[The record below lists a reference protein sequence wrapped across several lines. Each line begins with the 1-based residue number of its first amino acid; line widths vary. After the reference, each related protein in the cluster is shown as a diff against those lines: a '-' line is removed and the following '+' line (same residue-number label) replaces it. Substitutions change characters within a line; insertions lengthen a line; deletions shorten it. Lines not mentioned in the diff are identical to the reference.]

1 MSGLSSHARAVAPCK
16 GTSQYSIVHHCIT
29 LVYFGSIRSHLVNS
43 VHFCPI
49 QSISVQFGPIRSNSV
64 LFSLFQSTSVDLV
77 YFSPLQLI
85 LDLLDLKLIFF
96 VSCLF
101 SFWLNSLF
109 FFFSLIFGLKSM
121 KFFLFEPLLSF
132 WLKTFSLFFFLNGPF
147 GWRGEGGGVEE
158 SRVM

>member
-29 LVYFGSIRSHLVNS
+29 LVYFGSIRSHLVYS
-43 VHFCPI
+43 VHLCPI
-49 QSISVQFGPIRSNSV
+49 QSISVQCRSNSV
-64 LFSLFQSTSVDLV
+64 LFSLFQFTSVDLV

-101 SFWLNSLF
+101 SFWLNSF
-109 FFFSLIFGLKSM
+109 FF
-121 KFFLFEPLLSF
+121 
-132 WLKTFSLFFFLNGPF
+132 FFFLNF
-147 GWRGEGGGVEE
+147 WVEKYE
-158 SRVM
+158 ILFYLSHS

>member
-49 QSISVQFGPIRSNSV
+49 QSISVQCRSNSV

-96 VSCLF
+96 VNCLF
-101 SFWLNSLF
+101 SFWLKNFSLF
-109 FFFSLIFGLKSM
+109 FFFFFLIFGLKSM
-121 KFFLFEPLLSF
+121 KFYSIWATLKFLA
-132 WLKTFSLFFFLNGPF
+132 KTYKQN
-147 GWRGEGGGVEE
+147 RY
-158 SRVM
+158 

>member
-29 LVYFGSIRSHLVNS
+29 LVYFGSIRSHLVYS
-43 VHFCPI
+43 IHFCPI
-49 QSISVQFGPIRSNSV
+49 QSISVQCRSNSV
-64 LFSLFQSTSVDLV
+64 LFSLFQFTSVDLV

-132 WLKTFSLFFFLNGPF
+132 WLKTFSLFFFP
-147 GWRGEGGGVEE
+147 
-158 SRVM
+158 

>member
-29 LVYFGSIRSHLVNS
+29 LVYFGSIRSHLVYS
-43 VHFCPI
+43 IHFCPI
-49 QSISVQFGPIRSNSV
+49 QSISVQCRSNSV
-64 LFSLFQSTSVDLV
+64 LFSLFQFTSVDLV

-101 SFWLNSLF
+101 SFWLNSF
-109 FFFSLIFGLKSM
+109 FF
-121 KFFLFEPLLSF
+121 
-132 WLKTFSLFFFLNGPF
+132 FFFLNF
-147 GWRGEGGGVEE
+147 WVEKYE
-158 SRVM
+158 ILFYLSHS

>member
-1 MSGLSSHARAVAPCK
+1 MSGLSSHARAVAPCE

-29 LVYFGSIRSHLVNS
+29 LVYFGSIRSHLVYS
-43 VHFCPI
+43 IHFCPI
-49 QSISVQFGPIRSNSV
+49 QSISVQCRSNSV
-64 LFSLFQSTSVDLV
+64 LFSLFQFTSVDLV
-77 YFSPLQLI
+77 YFNPLQLI

-132 WLKTFSLFFFLNGPF
+132 WLKTFSLFFFHKF
-147 GWRGEGGGVEE
+147 WVEKYE
-158 SRVM
+158 ILFYLSHS